1 MDHGAQEGSPGTC
14 GRTLECV
21 HIAPF
26 LYGLTTRNV
35 GRKISHS
42 HDSDSPLDWTRRS
55 GLRLGLWN
63 FLSRTTPISYPP
75 ASDVGSYSSFGV
87 ACFSLVVLDTQRVQD
102 MDSSP
107 ALVSLGH
114 GALVPRLTATTSDS
128 THFSLQT
135 LITLA
140 YNKVGRGFLSI

>member
-1 MDHGAQEGSPGTC
+1 
-14 GRTLECV
+14 
-21 HIAPF
+21 
-26 LYGLTTRNV
+26 LTTRNAR
-35 GRKISHS
+35 RKISHS
-42 HDSDSPLDWTRRS
+42 HDSTRRS

-75 ASDVGSYSSFGV
+75 ASDVGSFGI
-87 ACFSLVVLDTQRVQD
+87 ACFSLVVLDTQRVQG

-128 THFSLQT
+128 THS
-135 LITLA
+135 A
-140 YNKVGRGFLSI
+140 SRP